1 MALTKYRLGDLLKQ
15 SDLRNRDNRFIL
27 DDVRGISIAKDFI
40 DTKAN
45 MDGVS
50 LLPYKIVKPHEFAY
64 VTVTSRNGNKITL
77 AYNDSDETYIV
88 SSSYIVFAVD
98 KPKIL
103 EPEFLFMYFKRA
115 EFDRFARFNSWGSAR
130 ETFSWEDMCDV
141 EIDLPS
147 IEVQQKYVAIYE
159 AMCANQRCYEAGLE
173 DLRLACDAELEQ
185 LMGSIPLI
193 PIAAFVDE
201 TDERNEGQYGLS
213 NVRGIS
219 IEKKFIPTKA
229 KMEGVSLSN
238 YKVVRPREIAYV
250 PVTSRNGEKITI
262 AQNVSD
268 DTFLISAAY
277 LTFRC
282 DEARLLPE
290 YLMLFFTRSEFDRY
304 ARFNSWGSARETFDW
319 TEMENVKIPIP
330 SLDVQRSIADLFKA
344 YNERKEINEKLKQQ
358 IRDLC
363 PILIKGSLE
372 EASVA

>member
-1 MALTKYRLGDLLKQ
+1 MALTKRKLSEFVTLFNQKCGVPDLMP
-15 SDLRNRDNRFIL
+15 DEIYGVNRDKELFAPSHQI
-27 DDVRGISIAKDFI
+27 G
-40 DTKAN
+40 AN
-45 MDGVS
+45 TQN
-50 LLPYKIVKPHEFAY
+50 YKIVPPGCFACNLMH
-64 VTVTSRNGNKITL
+64 VGRDKVLPIARNNTSSDCVVSP
-77 AYNDSDETYIV
+77 AYT
-88 SSSYIVFAVD
+88 VFAFNGRGVLLSKYFFIYLKSEERD
-98 KPKIL
+98 RYFWFHTDASVRDGMSWFDFCDL
-103 EPEFLFMYFKRA
+103 EIEF
-115 EFDRFARFNSWGSAR
+115 
-130 ETFSWEDMCDV
+130 
-141 EIDLPS
+141 PS
-147 IEVQQKYVAIYE
+147 IEIQQKYVAIYE

-363 PILIKGSLE
+363 SILIKGSLE